1 MSDVKCL
8 DGNMN
13 KKQELNQRL
22 LFFNPEI
29 AFDGTIGGIKFVM
42 IVEASSNQINWVV
55 YEGDHRKEFQN
66 FDEACDYY
74 IEMINKK

>member
-1 MSDVKCL
+1 
-8 DGNMN
+8 MN

-29 AFDGTIGGIKFVM
+29 TFDGTIGGIKFVM
-42 IVEASSNQINWVV
+42 IAEAFSNQINWVV
-55 YEGDHRKEFQN
+55 YEGDHKKEFQN

>member
-1 MSDVKCL
+1 
-8 DGNMN
+8 MN

-29 AFDGTIGGIKFVM
+29 IFDGTIGGIKLVM
-42 IVEASSNQINWVV
+42 NIDTFNKLINWTV
-55 YEGDHRKEFQN
+55 YEGDHCTRFQS

-74 IEMINKK
+74 IKTIYED

>member
-1 MSDVKCL
+1 
-8 DGNMN
+8 
-13 KKQELNQRL
+13 
-22 LFFNPEI
+22 
-29 AFDGTIGGIKFVM
+29 M